1 MLVENKPIMLSL
13 FILSVVILSV
23 VILNVAAPKGYWES
37 YSQKLFKGG
46 KKSWSHES
54 LFYLCFQLL

>member
-1 MLVENKPIMLSL
+1 MFMLVENKPIMLSL

-46 KKSWSHES
+46 KKS
-54 LFYLCFQLL
+54 